1 MNNNKKIMV
10 QTLNTRRTAIST
22 VTMETN
28 RIILPLLA
36 SPSKVAGGG
45 ITMPSGM
52 TSLNSSE
59 VRKLLTTGERMLA
72 ILMFSFSDT
81 LRTGL
86 FPVERGREEE
96 AVTPRFWG
104 P

>member
-36 SPSKVAGGG
+36 KVAGGG